1 MTEDDLCYMSAAE
14 ALARFRDRSLSPVEL
29 LAAILRRAEAIAEA
43 VNPFADRY
51 FEEAAE
57 RAKVAEAKYARAGG
71 RPRRLE
77 GLPLAVKDVSEIR
90 GRRTTNGSLINKDRV
105 DPATDPAI
113 ERLLRAGANLFTR
126 TTCPEFCWLYTCH
139 SRMWGVTRNPWRLDA
154 TPGGSS
160 GGSAAAL
167 AAGAATI
174 ATGSDSTGSI
184 RQPASQ
190 CGVVGYKPPYGRV
203 PLPADAS
210 FDTYTQVGP
219 MTRTV
224 ADAALMANV
233 MAGPHP
239 FDHASLPRKL
249 TLPLDPPG
257 IAGLRIAYSIDL
269 GHYEV
274 VDDVRRETL
283 AALAALADAGAE
295 VTEVALPGAPE
306 AIRLAH
312 AAPEFLFAPAIRD
325 AVENHGDVVSA
336 YVPELAATATAVP
349 ADDYR
354 RSLSYAGAFWHE
366 CLGPILKAHDVF
378 ICPAVSC
385 PEVPAENWQQTRIV
399 VNGRHLT
406 DTDTAMTALF
416 NMFSRCPVLSVPSG
430 MTDTG
435 LPTGLQI
442 VGRPCDDPT
451 VFRVAHALERRRPW
465 LDVNG
470 GAKRDRCGGVRRDHL
485 ASVSLSP

>member
-1 MTEDDLCYMSAAE
+1 MTDGDLCYMSATE
-14 ALARFRDRSLSPVEL
+14 ALTRFRARTLSPVEL
-29 LAAILRRAEAIAEA
+29 LAAILRRAEAIGGS

-51 FEEAAE
+51 FEEAAS

-77 GLPLAVKDVSEIR
+77 GLPLAVKDASAIR
-90 GRRTTNGSLINKDRV
+90 GRRTTNGSLINKDRI
-105 DPATDPAI
+105 DPTSDPAI
-113 ERLLRAGANLFTR
+113 ARLLGAGANLFAR
-126 TTCPEFCWLYTCH
+126 TTCPEFCWLFTCH
-139 SRMWGVTRNPWRLDA
+139 SRMWGVTRNPWRLDV

-190 CGVVGYKPPYGRV
+190 CGIVGYKPPYGRV

-219 MTRTV
+219 MTRAV

-239 FDHASLPRKL
+239 LDHASLPRKL
-249 TLPLDPPG
+249 TLSLDPPG
-257 IAGLRIAYSIDL
+257 VAGLRIAYSLDL

-283 AALAALADAGAE
+283 AALAALADAGARI
-295 VTEVALPGAPE
+295 TEVALPGASE

-312 AAPEFLFAPAIRD
+312 AAPEFIFAPAIRE
-325 AVENHGDVVSA
+325 AVETHGDLVSA
-336 YVPELAATATAVP
+336 YVPELAATAAAVS

-354 RSLSYAGAFWHE
+354 RSLSCAGEFWGD
-366 CLGPILKAHDVF
+366 CLGPVLAAHDVF
-378 ICPAVSC
+378 VCPAVSC
-385 PEVPAENWQQTRIV
+385 PEVPAENWQQTEV
-399 VNGRHLT
+399 MVNGRRLT
-406 DTDTAMTALF
+406 DTDTAMTVLF
-416 NMFSRCPVLSVPSG
+416 NMFSRCPVLAIPSG
-430 MTDTG
+430 TTDAG
-435 LPTGLQI
+435 LPTGIQI

-451 VFRVAHALERRRPW
+451 PFRVARALELGRPW
-465 LDVNG
+465 LDTV
-470 GAKRDRCGGVRRDHL
+470 ARRPGL
-485 ASVSLSP
+485 AAMTVV

>member
-1 MTEDDLCYMSAAE
+1 MTDDELCYMSATE
-14 ALARFRDRSLSPVEL
+14 ALAHFQDRALSPVEL
-29 LAAILRRAEAIAEA
+29 LAAVIRRADAIATT

-51 FEEAAE
+51 FEEATR
-57 RAKVAEAKYARAGG
+57 RATVAADRYHRSGAR
-71 RPRRLE
+71 PHRLE
-77 GLPLAVKDVSEIR
+77 GLPLAVKDAADIQ

-105 DPATDPAI
+105 DAETDPAI
-113 ERLLRAGANLFTR
+113 ERLLRAGALLFAR

-139 SRMWGVTRNPWRLDA
+139 SRMWGVTRNPWRLGI

-190 CGVVGYKPPYGRV
+190 CAAVGYKPLYGRV
-203 PLPADAS
+203 PLPATAS
-210 FDTYTQVGP
+210 FDTYTQIGP

-224 ADAALMANV
+224 DDAALMANV

-239 FDHASLPRKL
+239 LNHASLPKKRV
-249 TLPLDPPG
+249 LPLELPG
-257 IAGLRIAYSIDL
+257 IAGFRIAYSLDL
-269 GHYEV
+269 GHYAV
-274 VDDVRRETL
+274 IDDVRRETL
-283 AALAALADAGAE
+283 ASLSALADAGAE
-295 VTEVALPGAPE
+295 ITEVGLPGASE

-312 AAPEFLFAPAIRD
+312 AAPEFLFAPAIREV
-325 AVENHGDVVSA
+325 AENHGHEVSA
-336 YVPELAATATAVP
+336 YVPELAATANAVT

-354 RSLSYAGAFWHE
+354 RSLSYAGEFRHN
-366 CLGPILKAHDVF
+366 CLGPILKTHDAF

-385 PEVPAENWQQTRIV
+385 PEVPAENWQQTEILIDGHR
-399 VNGRHLT
+399 LT

-430 MTDTG
+430 MTDAG

-442 VGRPCDDPT
+442 VGCPYDDATP
-451 VFRVAHALERRRPW
+451 FRVARALERRRPW
-465 LDVNG
+465 LDTPARRPTLAGMMG
-470 GAKRDRCGGVRRDHL
+470 G
-485 ASVSLSP
+485 